1 MKNHETINSLH
12 RSIQEIRSE
21 FPVLH
26 QEINGSPLVYL
37 DNAATTHKPVSVV
50 ESLTDYYYHDNS
62 NVHRGVHQLSQ
73 KATAA
78 YEEARAKIA
87 NFINAKHAH
96 EIIFNKGTT
105 DGINMVA
112 YCFNNKFLK
121 SGDKVMISA
130 MEHHANIVSWQLFGQ
145 EKGVTLSVIPILPS
159 GELDMKA
166 FKSMLTE
173 EVKLISV
180 TYISNTLGTINPVRE
195 IIKIAHLHNI
205 PVLLDAAQAIAH
217 ISIDVQELDVDFMV
231 FSGHKMYGPTGIG
244 VLYAKENW
252 LEKMPPA
259 QGGGDMIKHVS
270 FERTTYNHLPYKF
283 EAGTPSISSA
293 IALGSA
299 IDYIKRIGMDEIEEY
314 EQDLTNYL
322 IKELSAIKDIRII
335 GTAKHHAGSV
345 SFVFE
350 EFHNS
355 DIGELLNQQGIA
367 VRTGHHCTQPL
378 MEIFNI
384 NGTVRASIALYNT
397 HLEIDELIRGLKN
410 AIDILKS

>member
-1 MKNHETINSLH
+1 
-12 RSIQEIRSE
+12 
-21 FPVLH
+21 
-26 QEINGSPLVYL
+26 
-37 DNAATTHKPVSVV
+37 
-50 ESLTDYYYHDNS
+50 
-62 NVHRGVHQLSQ
+62 
-73 KATAA
+73 
-78 YEEARAKIA
+78 
-87 NFINAKHAH
+87 
-96 EIIFNKGTT
+96 
-105 DGINMVA
+105 
-112 YCFNNKFLK
+112 
-121 SGDKVMISA
+121 
-130 MEHHANIVSWQLFGQ
+130 MEHHANIVSWQIFGQ
-145 EKGVTLSVIPILPS
+145 EKGVSLSVIPILPS
-159 GELDMKA
+159 GELDMEA

-217 ISIDVQELDVDFMV
+217 MSIDVQELDVDFMV

-244 VLYAKENW
+244 VLYAKEKW

-270 FERTTYNHLPYKF
+270 FEQTTYNHLPYKF

-299 IDYIKRIGMDEIEEY
+299 IDYIKRIGMDEISEY
-314 EQDLTNYL
+314 EEDLTNYL
-322 IKELSAIKDIRII
+322 IRELSTIQGLRII

-378 MEIFNI
+378 MEIFKI